1 MNYKNKRVA
10 ITGSTGFL
18 GRALYAALA
27 EAGADIYRIT
37 GDIRDPET
45 FSSLDHSFDYLFH
58 FADPSSQILFRRQ
71 AFYAAETTILG
82 FLNAAKACQRNGIKL
97 IYPSTGLLS
106 QETENEYARCKK
118 VCEDIHQHSG
128 IDAIAIRIFATY
140 GPGEGHKRDYAS
152 VPYLF
157 VRDWMHGK
165 RSVVFGDGNQTRD
178 FIYIDDVIAGILT
191 IAETFNGYTIDL
203 GSGVANRFND
213 IFEILEKETGQKF
226 DAIYVDRPGGYVT
239 ETLADPKPAADLGI
253 IPLVT
258 FEQGIK
264 NIIEEFRHEQK
275 AD

>member
-1 MNYKNKRVA
+1 MNYKNKRVG
-10 ITGSTGFL
+10 ITGHTGFL
-18 GRALYAALA
+18 GRALYSALA
-27 EAGADIYRIT
+27 QAGADIYKID

-45 FSSLDHSFDYLFH
+45 FATLDHSFDYLFH

-71 AFYAAETTILG
+71 AFYAAETTLIG
-82 FLNAAKACQRNGIKL
+82 FMNAAKACQKNGIKL

-118 VCEDIHQHSG
+118 VCEDIHVHSG

-157 VRDWMHGK
+157 VRDWMGGH

-178 FIYIDDVIAGILT
+178 FIYIDDVIAGIMT
-191 IAETFNGYTIDL
+191 IAETYNGQVIDL
-203 GSGVANRFND
+203 GSGIANRFND
-213 IFEILEKETGQKF
+213 IFEILKKETGQNF
-226 DAIYVDRPGGYVT
+226 DAIYVDKPGGYVQ
-239 ETLADPKPAADLGI
+239 ETLADPSEAAKLGI
-253 IPLVT
+253 VPLVT

-264 NIIEEFRHEQK
+264 NIIEEFQNAK
-275 AD
+275 S

>member
-18 GRALYAALA
+18 GRALYSALA
-27 EAGADIYRIT
+27 EAGADIYRIN

-45 FSSLDHSFDYLFH
+45 FAILDHSFDYLFH

-71 AFYAAETTILG
+71 AFYAAETTLIG
-82 FLNAAKACQRNGIKL
+82 FMNAAKACQKNGIKL

-118 VCEDIHQHSG
+118 VCEDIHVHSG

-157 VRDWMHGK
+157 VRDWMGGH

-178 FIYIDDVIAGILT
+178 FIYIDDVIAGIMT
-191 IAETFNGYTIDL
+191 IAETYNGQVIDL
-203 GSGVANRFND
+203 GSGIANRFND
-213 IFEILEKETGQKF
+213 IFEILKKETGQNF
-226 DAIYVDRPGGYVT
+226 DAIYVDKPGGYVQ
-239 ETLADPKPAADLGI
+239 ETLADPSEAAKLGI
-253 IPLVT
+253 VPLVT

-264 NIIEEFRHEQK
+264 NIIEEFRNGK
-275 AD
+275 TA